1 MVDDLH
7 MSVPTVAGLCVRL
20 GVQLAPAPGFEAPRT
35 PISAVHISELVDPTA
50 YLSGGELL
58 LTTGLALP
66 RSTLGCQRYVRRL
79 VDAGLSA
86 LALGLGPVHRDLPEP
101 LVRACSD
108 EGLCLL
114 VVPTE
119 TPFLAI
125 TKAYWSDLGRSA
137 ERQLVDVL
145 ATHQRLVDAAAT
157 ADAQSAV
164 LRTLVRSVGEWGAVL
179 DRDGEVEEVW
189 PRRAARLAGSLRGEL
204 GRMLAAGTSSAA
216 SLRMGDAH
224 VSVYP
229 LSVEGHLEGYF
240 ALGSA
245 APPTGG
251 DRRLL
256 LTACALLSTDLVRRR
271 AERLGTGAALRAV
284 CLLLDLGLPDA
295 AVRLAARLDA
305 PPLGAR
311 VRLLALSSSVVADAA
326 DAVRRWCAD
335 AMECPVDDSRSW
347 FVLPPDHPPYA
358 DLEALL
364 ERRAPDCRS
373 ALSAEIGLDDV
384 GRVRARLVRS
394 LDAPSPAASAP
405 PSSSVLEERL
415 GNLLREPRGDLG
427 RSLVSYLRHRGQWE
441 PAARELGVHRNTL
454 RARLERCRALL
465 DADVNAPDVAAD
477 LWQLMRLRGLTDPAA
492 VRIR

>member
-1 MVDDLH
+1 M
-7 MSVPTVAGLCVRL
+7 AGLCVRL
-20 GVQLAPAPGFEAPRT
+20 DPQLAPAPGFEAPRT
-35 PISAVHISELVDPTA
+35 TISAVHISELVDPTA
-50 YLSGGELL
+50 YLTGGELL

-79 VDAGLSA
+79 VEAGISA
-86 LALGLGPVHRDLPEP
+86 LALGLGPVHRALPQP
-101 LVRACSD
+101 LVDACRG

-114 VVPTE
+114 VVPVE

-157 ADAQSAV
+157 ADAQSAI

-179 DRDGEVEEVW
+179 DREGEVEEVW
-189 PRRAARLAGSLRGEL
+189 PRRAARVAGSLRGEL
-204 GRMLAAGTSSAA
+204 GRMLAAGTASAA
-216 SLRMGDAH
+216 SLRVDDAH

-229 LSVEGHLEGYF
+229 LSVDGHLEGYL
-240 ALGSA
+240 ALGSP
-245 APPTGG
+245 APPSGA

-271 AERLGTGAALRAV
+271 AERLGTGAALQAV

-311 VRLLALSSSVVADAA
+311 VRLLALTSGAVGDAGE
-326 DAVRRWCAD
+326 AVRRWCPGAL
-335 AMECPVDDSRSW
+335 ECPVDDNRSW
-347 FVLPPDHPPYA
+347 FVLPADHPPYA
-358 DLEALL
+358 DLEDLL
-364 ERRAPDCRS
+364 ERRAADTRT
-373 ALSAEIGLDDV
+373 ALSAEVGLDEV
-384 GRVRARLVRS
+384 GLVRARLMRILES
-394 LDAPSPAASAP
+394 SAAPTAAVPPAP
-405 PSSSVLEERL
+405 VLEERL
-415 GNLLREPRGDLG
+415 AELLRETRGDLV
-427 RSLVSYLRHRGQWE
+427 RSLVAYLRHRGQWE

-454 RARLERCRALL
+454 RARVDRCRTLL
-465 DADVNAPDVAAD
+465 DADVNDPDVAAD
-477 LWQLMRLRGLTDPAA
+477 LWQLLRARGLTDAT
-492 VRIR
+492 VVGGRGEGR